1 MADETRESPERP
13 DENGRSGSDSAAR
26 TALRAAALAAGTTAV
41 TAAARRAFSSGSGSQ
56 GSGSQGSSTR
66 GTIVATLIAAW
77 EAAQEHV
84 LPPAEEAM
92 EAIGRYLA
100 TDAPDVLRD
109 RLVPRLVEAFE
120 VAREDEGGSSR
131 SGG

>member
-1 MADETRESPERP
+1 V
-13 DENGRSGSDSAAR
+13 AA
-26 TALRAAALAAGTTAV
+26 
-41 TAAARRAFSSGSGSQ
+41 
-56 GSGSQGSSTR
+56 
-66 GTIVATLIAAW
+66 LIAAW

-120 VAREDEGGSSR
+120 DAREDEGGSSR
-131 SGG
+131 SG

>member
-1 MADETRESPERP
+1 MADETHESPERP
-13 DENGRSGSDSAAR
+13 DNGRSGSDSDSAAR
-26 TALRAAALAAGTTAV
+26 TALRAAAIAAGTTAA
-41 TAAARRAFSSGSGSQ
+41 TAAARRAFRASGAE
-56 GSGSQGSSTR
+56 GSSTR
-66 GTIVATLIAAW
+66 GTVVAALLSAW

-84 LPPAEEAM
+84 IPPAEGAM

-100 TDAPDVLRD
+100 TDAPEVLRD

-120 VAREDEGGSSR
+120 DAREDEGGSSR

>member
-1 MADETRESPERP
+1 MADEKRESPERP
-13 DENGRSGSDSAAR
+13 EENGRSGSDSAAR

-41 TAAARRAFSSGSGSQ
+41 TAAARRAFSSGSGS
-56 GSGSQGSSTR
+56 SGGGSSR
-66 GTIVATLIAAW
+66 GTLMATLLAAW

-84 LPPAEEAM
+84 LPPAEDAM

-109 RLVPRLVEAFE
+109 RLVPRLVDGFE
-120 VAREDEGGSSR
+120 TAREDEGGSSR
-131 SGG
+131 SGD